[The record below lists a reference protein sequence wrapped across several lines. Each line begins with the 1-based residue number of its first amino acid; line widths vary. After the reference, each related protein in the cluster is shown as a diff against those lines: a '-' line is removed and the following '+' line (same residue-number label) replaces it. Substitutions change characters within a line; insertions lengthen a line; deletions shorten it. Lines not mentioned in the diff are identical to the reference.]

1 MTIPERLIRKN
12 SKIGSGRVK
21 QYILPGSRKITQIT
35 TFCPDK
41 IGPGPAHIYVIEDE
55 ALTLVDT
62 GIPTDLV
69 KKLLY
74 YWRAQPI
81 PPKEEKLPD
90 DYSETELIG
99 GLKSAGYSIKDIE
112 LIILTHGHP
121 DHFLMG
127 KTVVEKSDAK
137 VLAHIMDTDYICN
150 PWWLLR
156 RVSDWRPRLSAMGMP
171 QPALTLYE
179 YYKQV
184 ALESLN
190 LSFKVDYPIIMD
202 GPLTLDGYRS
212 EFVYVKHTPGHSPG
226 AICLIIG
233 SEEDDE
239 KVMICGD
246 VILYPI
252 TPHPDDLVSYLRTL
266 NDIEKLQN
274 IAISLPGHGKNIKN
288 IYGRVRFLKKHHHHR
303 LHLTYKACNTPK
315 SPWDIASMPQYF
327 DTFVDPEKFN
337 PLAGNEAFIHMRLL
351 EMVNGLYRK
360 NITDNV
366 HYFQNTGEKFD
377 SVYNRVLKII
387 NDRRSTIL

>member
-1 MTIPERLIRKN
+1 MSIQERVIRHN

-21 QYILPGSRKITQIT
+21 QYLLPKGRKITQIT

-41 IGPGPAHIYVIEDE
+41 IGPGPAHIYVIQDQ

-74 YWRAQPI
+74 SWRAQPI
-81 PPKEEKLPD
+81 PPAEEKLPD
-90 DYSETELIG
+90 DYSETELIT
-99 GLKSAGYSIKDIE
+99 GLKAAGYSLKDIE

-127 KTVVEKSDAK
+127 QTIVAESGAK
-137 VLAHIMDTDYICN
+137 VSAHILDTDTIGN

-156 RVSDWRPRLSAMGMP
+156 RVYDLRPRLSAMGMP
-171 QPALTLYE
+171 PPALTLYE
-179 YYKQV
+179 FYKQV
-184 ALESLN
+184 ALESSN
-190 LSFKVDYPIIMD
+190 LAFKVDYPIILD
-202 GPLTLDGYRS
+202 GPLLFDGYRS
-212 EFVYVKHTPGHSPG
+212 DLIQVKHTPGHSPG

-233 SEEDDE
+233 KEEDE
-239 KVMICGD
+239 KAMICGD

-252 TPHPDDLVSYLRTL
+252 TPHPDDLVAYLRTL
-266 NDIEKLQN
+266 NDIEKLEN
-274 IAISLPGHGKNIKN
+274 IALSLPGHGDNIRN
-288 IYGRVRFLKKHHHHR
+288 LTGRVRFLKKHHHHR

-315 SPWDIASMPQYF
+315 CPWDIASMPQYF

-351 EMVNGLYRK
+351 EMANGLFRK
-360 NITDNV
+360 SYSYETSGDGQRA
-366 HYFQNTGEKFD
+366 FSKK
-377 SVYNRVLKII
+377 YNR
-387 NDRRSTIL
+387 

>member
-1 MTIPERLIRKN
+1 MTIKEKIIRPS
-12 SKIGSGRVK
+12 SKLGSGRVK
-21 QYILPGSRKITQIT
+21 QYMLPKGRKITQIT

-41 IGPGPAHIYVIEDE
+41 IGPGPAHVYVIEDE

-81 PPKEEKLPD
+81 PPAEDKLPD
-90 DYSETELIG
+90 DYSETELLG
-99 GLKSAGYSIKDIE
+99 GLKAAGYSLKDIE

-127 KTVVEKSDAK
+127 KTVVEGSKAK
-137 VLAHIMDTDYICN
+137 VSAHIMDSDTICN
-150 PWWLLR
+150 PWWLLK
-156 RVSDWRPRLSAMGMP
+156 RVFDWRPQFAAMGMP
-171 QPALTLYE
+171 APVLTLYE
-179 YYKQV
+179 YYNQV
-184 ALESLN
+184 ALEALN

-202 GPLTLDGYRS
+202 GPLVLDGYRS
-212 EFVYVKHTPGHSPG
+212 DFIHVKHTPGHSPG

-233 SEEDDE
+233 SEEDAD
-239 KVMICGD
+239 KAMICGD

-266 NDIEKLQN
+266 NDIEKLEN
-274 IAISLPGHGKNIKN
+274 IAISLPGHGDNIKN
-288 IYGRVRFLKKHHHHR
+288 LTARARFLKKHHRHR
-303 LHLTYKACNTPK
+303 LHLTYKACGTPK
-315 SPWDIASMPQYF
+315 SPWDIASMPNYF

-351 EMVNGLYRK
+351 EMANGLYRK
-360 NITDNV
+360 TITGNV
-366 HYFQNTGEKFD
+366 HYFQNTGENFD
-377 SVYNRVLKII
+377 RVYSRVIEII
-387 NDRRSTIL
+387 DDRRSTVL